1 MRKLKAYDQ
10 NCFDFHKE
18 VLASKNN
25 TKKDPTY
32 KGRVES
38 LNEDITH
45 QFDLYDSLFAINDLP
60 LLTNKAFTVQCV
72 EDLKKL
78 YSYDLKA
85 IQKLK
90 IKVTTTEAG
99 RVLNT
104 CQNCAINQVNSFD
117 HFVPQIDFPEFS
129 VNPKNLF
136 PSCTECNSKKS
147 RIWKEDGKRKFLNL
161 YLDELPTVQYLF
173 VDIEFENGLP
183 IAKFKVENINGINNE
198 TFELLKNHY
207 DKLDLCNRYSSA
219 IDETVTNTIIS
230 INEGLNSMSKDELR
244 IVNLERQEKSKLA
257 FGHNY
262 WKAILQIELV
272 NSDQFVSYAQSN
284 PIG

>member
-1 MRKLKAYDQ
+1 MKRLKAYDQ
-10 NCFDFHKE
+10 DCFDFHKK

-25 TKKDPTY
+25 TRKDPTY

-38 LNEDITH
+38 LDADVTQ

-60 LLTNKAFTVQCV
+60 LLTNKTFTVQST

-78 YSYDLKA
+78 YSYDLNA
-85 IQKLK
+85 IQELK
-90 IKVTTTEAG
+90 IKITTTEAG
-99 RVLNT
+99 RVVNT
-104 CQNCAINQVNSFD
+104 CQNCTINQVNSFD
-117 HFVPQIDFPEFS
+117 HFAPQTEFPEFI

-147 RIWKEDGKRKFLNL
+147 RIWREEGKRKFLNL
-161 YLDELPTVQYLF
+161 YLDELPSVQYLF
-173 VDIEFENGLP
+173 VDIEFENEVP
-183 IAKFKVENINGINNE
+183 IAKFKVENPNGIDNE
-198 TFELLKNHY
+198 TFELLKSHY
-207 DKLDLCNRYSSA
+207 DNLDLCNRFYSA
-219 IDETVTNTIIS
+219 MDETLTNTIIA
-230 INEGLNSMSKDELR
+230 IIEGLKSMSIDDLR
-244 IVNLERQEKSKLA
+244 IVNLGRQEKSKLA

-272 NSDQFVSYAQSN
+272 NSDRFISFAQSN